1 MVNYVGNV
9 NFYQPSIHL
18 RSNTL
23 KNKRKANLLFSK
35 QTKQVWGSRNEHHP
49 FQTINFSF
57 KCSGKRLSYPKGQLP
72 QSPTQYDPL
81 NKNIKWFP
89 GNYPRVLIYPPGYE
103 GEREREELRGK

>member
-1 MVNYVGNV
+1 M
-9 NFYQPSIHL
+9 
-18 RSNTL
+18 
-23 KNKRKANLLFSK
+23 FSK
-35 QTKQVWGSRNEHHP
+35 QTQQVLGYRNEHHP

-72 QSPTQYDPL
+72 PSPTQYDPL

-103 GEREREELRGK
+103 EEREELGGNEECIHFKFSSKFLGLFVA